1 MGDQPA
7 VAPSVREA
15 ETSSKPTTA
24 DVVRQYEEYIFPQ
37 VKSLHT
43 EPMVVTEGRGGRVDD
58 LEGRTYLDFFG
69 GILTVSLGHANA
81 EVNRA
86 VIAQVQRLSH
96 ISTLYPTLPMGEL
109 AERLARITPG
119 ALQKCFFT
127 ASGSEADEAAVM
139 MAQSYTGNTEIIALR
154 HGYSGR
160 TQLAQGLTGNAAWRG
175 SGDRAS
181 IVRHALAPYCY
192 RCPLKLTYPKCG
204 VACARDVKELI
215 RTATSGR
222 VAGMLAE
229 PIQGVGGFITP
240 PQEYFAIVAEI
251 VRKYGGVFIA
261 DEVQTGFGRTGR
273 MWGIEHHGVEPDM
286 MTMAKGI
293 ANGLPLGALVAT
305 APVADSLNKSTIST
319 FGGNP
324 VSCAAANTVID
335 IVERDNLATHAG
347 RQGELLRDGLLRIQ
361 RRFPVCIGDVR
372 GRGLMQAIEF
382 VTDETAGDRTPAPDL
397 TQALLDA
404 ARVRGLLLGRGGT
417 YGNVIRISPPLNVS
431 AAEIDEA
438 LSILE
443 QAVAAVT

>member
-1 MGDQPA
+1 MQDQPA
-7 VAPSVREA
+7 SAPSDRETENSA
-15 ETSSKPTTA
+15 KPTTA
-24 DVVRQYEEYIFPQ
+24 DVARQYTDHVFPQ

-43 EPMVVTEGRGGRVDD
+43 EPMVVTDGRGGRVED
-58 LEGRTYLDFFG
+58 LEGRSYLDFFG

-109 AERLARITPG
+109 AERLARVTPG

-181 IVRHALAPYCY
+181 VVRHALSPYCY

-204 VACARDVKELI
+204 VACARDVEELI
-215 RTATSGR
+215 RTTTSGR
-222 VAGMLAE
+222 VAGMLVE
-229 PIQGVGGFITP
+229 PIQGVGGFVTP
-240 PQEYFAIVAEI
+240 PAEYFAIVAEI

-273 MWGIEHHGVEPDM
+273 NVGHRALRRGTGNDDHGQGYRQRLAARGAGGHGAGGGFPEQVHDLHLRRQSGELRGGQYRDRYRRAGRPGGPRRPAGR
-286 MTMAKGI
+286 TSPRRPAQHP
-293 ANGLPLGALVAT
+293 AALPRPHRRCARQGA
-305 APVADSLNKSTIST
+305 
-319 FGGNP
+319 
-324 VSCAAANTVID
+324 
-335 IVERDNLATHAG
+335 HAG
-347 RQGELLRDGLLRIQ
+347 
-361 RRFPVCIGDVR
+361 
-372 GRGLMQAIEF
+372 A
-382 VTDETAGDRTPAPDL
+382 RT
-397 TQALLDA
+397 
-404 ARVRGLLLGRGGT
+404 GG
-417 YGNVIRISPPLNVS
+417 G
-431 AAEIDEA
+431 
-438 LSILE
+438 
-443 QAVAAVT
+443 

>member
-1 MGDQPA
+1 MQDLSA
-7 VAPSVREA
+7 VARANGEA
-15 ETSSKPTTA
+15 ENSAKPTTA
-24 DVVRQYEEYIFPQ
+24 DVARQYKEYVFPQ
-37 VKSLHT
+37 VKNLHT
-43 EPMVVTEGRGGRVDD
+43 EPMVVTDGRGGRVRD

-181 IVRHALAPYCY
+181 VVRHALSPYCY

-204 VACARDVKELI
+204 VACARDVEELI
-215 RTATSGR
+215 QTATSGR

-305 APVADSLNKSTIST
+305 APIADSLDKSTIST

-324 VSCAAANTVID
+324 VSCAAANTVVD
-335 IVERDNLATHAG
+335 IVQRDNLAAHAG
-347 RQGELLRDGLLRIQ
+347 RQGERLRDGLLRIQ
-361 RRFPVCIGDVR
+361 SRFPACVGDVR
-372 GRGLMQAIEF
+372 GRGLMQAIEL
-382 VTDETAGDRTPAPDL
+382 VTDETVGDRTPASDL

-404 ARVRGLLLGRGGT
+404 ARGRGLLLGRGGT

-438 LSILE
+438 LTILE
-443 QAVAAVT
+443 QTIGAVV